1 MSMMGELKF
10 LLGLQIKQLK
20 EGTFIN
26 QEKYTRDLLKRF
38 NMEYAKTMKTP
49 ISSSIKLDKDEKCK
63 SIYSTMYRGMIAP
76 SPLSLS
82 FSWLL
87 GESTPLGHKAS
98 AQLSHFQPAQT
109 EARQKARFD
118 IASSV
123 PMEDYQSWMD
133 WLLVV
138 TISEPIFPTLVR
150 VFYSRTT
157 YGICG
162 PIISTVRGVE
172 IRLDPESICRI
183 FDIAQVRLKDGQTIG
198 PQLDRDQQSPT
209 PHDLIYPTTTSMT
222 HVLPYGRF
230 LTRVFKDAS
239 IDLSK
244 ETDFEAPSLQNSTF
258 GSNQGPSSQPSFTK
272 PPPIEI
278 PSHRAPHTPIIS
290 LKTRMEELAELV
302 ILDYTPWRI
311 AWIGIAGFTSRFEY
325 LQQKFE
331 HMKDCMD

>member
-49 ISSSIKLDKDEKCK
+49 ISSSIKFDKDEKCK
-63 SIYSTMYRGMIAP
+63 SIDSTMYRGMIAP

-87 GESTPLGHKAS
+87 GESWLPLGHKAS

-118 IASSV
+118 IALFSS
-123 PMEDYQSWMD
+123 MEDYQSWMD

-162 PIISTVRGVE
+162 PIISTVRG
-172 IRLDPESICRI
+172 RICRL
-183 FDIAQVRLKDGQTIG
+183 ANAWDGQTIG

-258 GSNQGPSSQPSFTK
+258 GSNQGPSSQPSFTE
-272 PPPIEI
+272 PPPTEI
-278 PSHRAPHTPIIS
+278 PSHQAPHAPDHASWMDLSAQIS
-290 LKTRMEELAELV
+290 SLSTRMEELAVVSDTRLYSME
-302 ILDYTPWRI
+302 DRMDRYQS
-311 AWIGIAGFTSRFEY
+311 GFTSQFEY
-325 LQQKFE
+325 LQQRFE

>member
-63 SIYSTMYRGMIAP
+63 SIDSTMYRGMIAS

-87 GESTPLGHKAS
+87 GESRLPLGHKAS
-98 AQLSHFQPAQT
+98 AQLSHFQPTQT

-118 IASSV
+118 IALFSS
-123 PMEDYQSWMD
+123 MEDYQSWMD

-157 YGICG
+157 YDICG

-172 IRLDPESICRI
+172 IRLDPESICHI
-183 FDIAQVRLKDGQTIG
+183 FDIAPVGLKV
-198 PQLDRDQQSPT
+198 
-209 PHDLIYPTTTSMT
+209 MT
-222 HVLPYGRF
+222 RILPYGRF
-230 LTRVFKDAS
+230 LTRVFKDANN
-239 IDLSK
+239 DLSK
-244 ETDFEAPSLQNSTF
+244 EIDFEAPNDVQFEATF
-258 GSNQGPSSQPSFTK
+258 SEPMMSELTCTAGPSSQPSFTE
-272 PPPIEI
+272 PPPTEI
-278 PSHRAPHTPIIS
+278 PSHQAPHAPDHASWMDLSAQIS
-290 LKTRMEELAELV
+290 SLSTCMKELAVVSGTRLYSME
-302 ILDYTPWRI
+302 DRMDRYQS
-311 AWIGIAGFTSRFEY
+311 GFTSQFEY
-325 LQQKFE
+325 LQQRFE